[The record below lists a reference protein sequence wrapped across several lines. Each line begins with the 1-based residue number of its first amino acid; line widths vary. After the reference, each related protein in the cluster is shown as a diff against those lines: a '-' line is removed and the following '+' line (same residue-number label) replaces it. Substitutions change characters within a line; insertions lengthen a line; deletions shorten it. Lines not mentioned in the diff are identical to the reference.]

1 MIDEQLIVDLRQYLL
16 SKTGILYF
24 SRVKNTPKDLMVSCP
39 FHKGGQERKPSCGIK
54 KQTDNFGS
62 IGTVH
67 CFSCGVTTNIDLMVQ
82 QLLGVLYNE
91 DEVETR
97 FKLKSMLA
105 QSVLNTSN
113 IQLFN
118 IPNKSSGTQESV
130 LRNYRMYH
138 PYLQQR
144 GITQDVA
151 KLYDIGFDDYNNQ
164 ITFPIRDINKN
175 VVGIGRRSIT
185 HKKYYYPMGMVKPLY
200 GIYELPRFIR
210 YLWIVEG
217 PFNLWSLRG
226 WNKPGVALLG
236 TGTEN
241 QYKQLLNVPC
251 EGYVLALDPDEA
263 GMKGT
268 YKLGEFL
275 LNNHK
280 YNINVS
286 LIPTGKDVNDLQED
300 EFKNIQ
306 VVSYKQWKYI
316 NHL

>member
-1 MIDEQLIVDLRQYLL
+1 
-16 SKTGILYF
+16 
-24 SRVKNTPKDLMVSCP
+24 
-39 FHKGGQERKPSCGIK
+39 
-54 KQTDNFGS
+54 
-62 IGTVH
+62 
-67 CFSCGVTTNIDLMVQ
+67 
-82 QLLGVLYNE
+82 
-91 DEVETR
+91 
-97 FKLKSMLA
+97 
-105 QSVLNTSN
+105 
-113 IQLFN
+113 
-118 IPNKSSGTQESV
+118 
-130 LRNYRMYH
+130 
-138 PYLQQR
+138 
-144 GITQDVA
+144 
-151 KLYDIGFDDYNNQ
+151 
-164 ITFPIRDINKN
+164 
-175 VVGIGRRSIT
+175 
-185 HKKYYYPMGMVKPLY
+185 MGMVKPLY

-236 TGTEN
+236 TGTES